1 MVAHYH
7 LPPLAALRALEAAA
21 RHRSFTRAAAELNV
35 TQSAISHQ
43 IRHLEALW
51 GLELFA
57 RGARPLALTESGA
70 ALAPLARDFFQ
81 RLGET
86 LETLRADDERGALR
100 ISMLESFAV
109 RWLVPRL
116 SDFRARQPE
125 IDVWI
130 STKEE
135 RVDFAAEGVDL
146 AIRLGHGG
154 YSGLHSTLL
163 LREYIFP
170 VCSRALI
177 ERLGNPKE
185 PAELAR
191 FPLLL
196 VQEEFSRPWW
206 EVWLEAAGVEAVPL
220 DQGTRFAN
228 SNMALQAAIDGQGV
242 ALVRSAHLEGDPAA
256 LGLVKLFEV
265 YCPSELAYYLL
276 CPQGTEAR
284 PRIAAFRDW
293 ILAQAA
299 RSQALYDLDAG
310 QRGHARSSLGDSI
323 TT

>member
-1 MVAHYH
+1 MPDH

-100 ISMLESFAV
+100 ISMLESFAL

-116 SDFRARQPE
+116 SDFRERQPE

-130 STKEE
+130 STKDG

-146 AIRLGHGG
+146 AIRLGHGA
-154 YSGLHSTLL
+154 YRGLHSTFL
-163 LREYIFP
+163 LREYVFP

-177 ERLGNPKE
+177 ERLGMPKE

-196 VQEEFSRPWW
+196 RHEELLSLRWD
-206 EVWLEAAGVEAVPL
+206 VWFETAGAEQVPL
-220 DQGTRFAN
+220 DQGTRFPN

-256 LGLVKLFEV
+256 LGLVKLFDV
-265 YCPSELAYYLL
+265 HCPSEVAYYLL
-276 CPQGTEAR
+276 CPEGTEDR
-284 PRIAAFRDW
+284 PKIAVFRDW

-299 RSQALYDLDAG
+299 LSQAQYDLDAG
-310 QRGHARSSLGDSI
+310 QSEPATHSP
-323 TT
+323 